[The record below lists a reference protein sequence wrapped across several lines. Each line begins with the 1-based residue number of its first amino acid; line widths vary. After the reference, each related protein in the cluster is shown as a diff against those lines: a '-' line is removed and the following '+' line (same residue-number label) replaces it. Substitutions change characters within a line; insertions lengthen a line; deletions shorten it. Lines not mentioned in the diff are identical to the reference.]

1 MNEAAE
7 SLLTGNFKNIQLQGE
22 VSRRLISGHGY
33 VFFDLEEFDLEET
46 KFKISC
52 ILFQRNAIK
61 LPDPIDGQKV
71 IVTGTLSLYGP
82 SGKYQ
87 FIVNSLKPSGA
98 GTNKLYKDLKE
109 DEYRKKGWFRSNR
122 QIPAKPNIVSIITS
136 FRGDAL
142 DDVKAVFSK
151 RLPSTELR
159 LLDVP
164 VQGEEAPGEIASA
177 VQAANKEGEADVI
190 VLCRGG
196 GADLRAFDDGI
207 VVESIFESNIP
218 VVTGIGH
225 ENDTTNADKAADHPA
240 STPTAAAEHVCRPTA
255 IKTSSGRVAKAGPFV
270 TSIIILLLIAGVIYL
285 GLHLGLP
292 LFTLNFE
299 GD

>member
-1 MNEAAE
+1 M
-7 SLLTGNFKNIQLQGE
+7 GNFKNIQLQGE
-22 VSRRLISGHGY
+22 VSRRSTSGSGH
-33 VFFDLEEFDLEET
+33 VFFDLEEE
-46 KFKISC
+46 KYKISC
-52 ILFQRNAIK
+52 ILFKRNAIK

-71 IVTGTLSLYGP
+71 IVTGTLSLYRP

-87 FIVNSLKPSGA
+87 FIVNRLKPSGA
-98 GTNKLYKDLKE
+98 GTNLPYKDLKT
-109 DEYRKKGWFRSNR
+109 DEYRKKGWFQGNR
-122 QIPAKPNIVSIITS
+122 QIPAKPKRVSIITS
-136 FRGDAL
+136 SRGDAL
-142 DDVKAVFSK
+142 DDVRAVFSK

-159 LLDVP
+159 HFNVP
-164 VQGEEAPGEIASA
+164 VQGEEAPGKIASA

-196 GADLRAFDDGI
+196 GEDLRAFDDEI
-207 VVESIFESNIP
+207 VVRSISESNIP

-225 ENDTTNADKAADHPA
+225 QKDTTNADRAADHQA
-240 STPTAAAEHVCRPTA
+240 GTPTAAAEHMCRSTA
-255 IKTSSGRVAKAGPFV
+255 IKPIKPIKPFV
-270 TSIIILLLIAGVIYL
+270 TSIILLLLLIAGVIYL